1 MQSNSATINTYT
13 VKPKAKQAS
22 EATHL
27 AEAIKTAY
35 VPRRIVI
42 SSQ

>member
-22 EATHL
+22 QATHV